1 MFDFLSTQA
10 LLASLL
16 AQDPAP
22 AGGPPALW
30 KYLPW
35 LAILAVMLVV
45 MILPGKQQAKKRKAM
60 MAGMSK
66 NDRVLT
72 RGGIIGVV
80 MEVRDNEIILKVDES
95 NNIRMHF
102 AKQAIQH
109 VFADKDDVN
118 PSQLES

>member
-10 LLASLL
+10 PLASLL
-16 AQDPAP
+16 AQDV
-22 AGGPPALW
+22 PPSWWSA
-30 KYLPW
+30 LPW
-35 LAILAVMLVV
+35 IAILGVMVVV
-45 MILPGKQQAKKRKAM
+45 MILPGRKQAKKRKEM
-60 MAGMSK
+60 MASMSK

-102 AKQAIQH
+102 ARQAIQH
-109 VFADKDDVN
+109 VFADKGDID
-118 PSQLES
+118 PSKVES